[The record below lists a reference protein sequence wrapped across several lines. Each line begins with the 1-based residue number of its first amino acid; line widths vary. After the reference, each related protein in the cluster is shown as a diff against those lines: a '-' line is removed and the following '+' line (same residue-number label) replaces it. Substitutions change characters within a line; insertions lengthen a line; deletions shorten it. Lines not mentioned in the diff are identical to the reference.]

1 MLNILI
7 QFILIVFTLDEYNAR
22 RAAARS
28 NADAFGEV
36 QVRSV
41 TADFAGLKSKV
52 DSDEDYLVLG
62 STKQSK
68 SKQQKTKSVVLD
80 VAFTV
85 APPETPRERRED
97 RGDRG
102 GRGRGDR
109 PGRGGDRP
117 ARGGDRGRGGRGA
130 GRGGSSR
137 SGPRVDFSDASAF
150 PSL

>member
-1 MLNILI
+1 MCDLL
-7 QFILIVFTLDEYNAR
+7 FIVFTLDEYNAK

-28 NADAFGEV
+28 NSDAFGEV
-36 QVRSV
+36 QVRAV
-41 TADFAGLKSKV
+41 TGDFSGLKTKA

-62 STKQSK
+62 SAKQSR
-68 SKQQKTKSVVLD
+68 SKQQKSKAFVLD

-85 APPETPRERRED
+85 APPEPPRERRED

-102 GRGRGDR
+102 GRGDR
-109 PGRGGDRP
+109 PSGRGGDRP
-117 ARGGDRGRGGRGA
+117 SGRGGRGA
-130 GRGGSSR
+130 VRGGSSR